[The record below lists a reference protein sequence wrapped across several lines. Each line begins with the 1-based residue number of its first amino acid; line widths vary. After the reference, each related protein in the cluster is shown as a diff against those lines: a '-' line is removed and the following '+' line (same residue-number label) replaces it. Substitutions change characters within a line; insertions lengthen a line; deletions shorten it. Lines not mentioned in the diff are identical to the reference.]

1 MSPAFAILLAVTA
14 AIAPVP
20 ADGGGSSDAQIIVV
34 EVPPSA
40 RQTPSPTVPAT
51 PAPTVPATPAPTPS
65 AAAPSAPRSNLPAT
79 GRDAAALAVA
89 VLLGV
94 AALVVGIL
102 VRRRRRPV
110 G

>member
-20 ADGGGSSDAQIIVV
+20 ADGGGGSDAQIIVV

-51 PAPTVPATPAPTPS
+51 PAPTPS
-65 AAAPSAPRSNLPAT
+65 AAAPSAPRSDLPAT

-89 VLLGV
+89 MLLGV

-102 VRRRRRPV
+102 VRRRRRPA